1 MPLFVVMTLDLHL
14 LCGMMLPR
22 RCSVEENNQKLSQIM
37 EIQTKKNWGKV
48 EKLQMVAAQSYQ
60 ASGDWT
66 EFKLVADS

>member
-37 EIQTKKNWGKV
+37 EIQTKKN
-48 EKLQMVAAQSYQ
+48 
-60 ASGDWT
+60 
-66 EFKLVADS
+66 